1 MCTENKKTKHVQK
14 THHPRKT
21 PPTQKHKKTN
31 TKHKKLILFYCRKK
45 HSFLQQKQSQQTQTM
60 AEYEQQDQQTQ
71 QTQIIEN
78 QVKAWMKN
86 PVPPILLKIFKQSL
100 QTHIMT
106 TRFTDTTY
114 RRNAYYRNYPTIANQ
129 GIKCIYGSQFTIN
142 TVPHGHMMYMLEMN
156 NTTNKIMGIGKVRN
170 VPRHKEYKLYQKV
183 ERNKEGYR
191 FDFNLYSYPGE
202 ERIDCEVM
210 DEEDLEVIRV
220 LEMVCFTGRTH
231 LKRSLHITRFPVRI
245 LFQLHQ
251 EYNIHD
257 KIHAMFEKYQQKKD
271 PLQIL

>member
-1 MCTENKKTKHVQK
+1 MVE
-14 THHPRKT
+14 
-21 PPTQKHKKTN
+21 
-31 TKHKKLILFYCRKK
+31 I
-45 HSFLQQKQSQQTQTM
+45 
-60 AEYEQQDQQTQ
+60 EEQTQ
-71 QTQIIEN
+71 QTQPINPVKPVQHPQTIED

-202 ERIDCEVM
+202 ERIDCEIM

-271 PLQIL
+271 

>member
-1 MCTENKKTKHVQK
+1 MCTKKTKN
-14 THHPRKT
+14 PPPPENT
-21 PPTQKHKKTN
+21 PNTKKPTKKPTQNIKNWYFFIVEKNIHFYNKKQT
-31 TKHKKLILFYCRKK
+31 
-45 HSFLQQKQSQQTQTM
+45 QQTQTM

-78 QVKAWMKN
+78 QVKTWMKN